1 LPAPPDDPIYGR
13 YPPENDDQVFLGDL
27 AIKGERG
34 VLKIPGSWLLRLR
47 YNPFYTYMQTRVL
60 QWLDGASDRVANP
73 DPG

>member
-1 LPAPPDDPIYGR
+1 
-13 YPPENDDQVFLGDL
+13 VFLGDL

-60 QWLDGASDRVANP
+60 QWLDGASDRVADP